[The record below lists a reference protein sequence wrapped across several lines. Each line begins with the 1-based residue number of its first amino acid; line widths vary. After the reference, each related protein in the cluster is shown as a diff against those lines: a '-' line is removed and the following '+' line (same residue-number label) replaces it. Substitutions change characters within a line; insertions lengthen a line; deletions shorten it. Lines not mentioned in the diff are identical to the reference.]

1 MKYSGARWKMIHV
14 KNLSWKI
21 SCQRPCIVFVE
32 KYLMIYVR
40 STVFKL
46 TVMIILLKGT
56 VHLVVLT
63 FRAVLLLFEFLTG
76 FCKKY
81 GNCLFGTLF
90 PVV

>member
-1 MKYSGARWKMIHV
+1 MENDSMIHE
-14 KNLSWKI
+14 KNLSFKI
-21 SCQRPCIVFVE
+21 SCQTPFNVFVS

-46 TVMIILLKGT
+46 TAVMIMLLNGT

-63 FRAVLLLFEFLTG
+63 LRSVLLLFEFLTG